1 MCVVFL
7 NFKRYLFI
15 YLFIWFHFWLDWVFV
30 AVGSLSL
37 VVASGG
43 CSSLQCTRFSLQCV
57 TAEHKLLTAMP
68 SRRAWASVVVA
79 RGL

>member
-1 MCVVFL
+1 MVLFL
-7 NFKRYLFI
+7 ILKDI

-37 VVASGG
+37 VVASGD

-68 SRRAWASVVVA
+68 S
-79 RGL
+79 